1 MGRTGGHL
9 GNVPTIAI
17 DNTGGAMMDGPWAV
31 DLGLLELLH
40 HIQLCI
46 GADTPT
52 VVVVAVVVVGVK
64 QFVTGCS
71 SQLLKEEVYL

>member
-9 GNVPTIAI
+9 SNVPTVAI
-17 DNTGGAMMDGPWAV
+17 DNTGGAVMDGPWAV

-52 VVVVAVVVVGVK
+52 VVIVTVVVVGVK
-64 QFVTGCS
+64 RFIIGFS